1 MCNRG
6 AAAALRRP
14 VRQPK
19 HYSPVH
25 SRDEIGAH
33 RNDAEALASAVDDW
47 HTLAGH
53 ALRGWAGVLQTLVML
68 AKAARRA
75 YFLSALDDDALA
87 HEVSEQEASWVRT
100 RQSCQAE
107 ASQALILGWWLSG
120 RRVACI
126 R

>member
-25 SRDEIGAH
+25 FRDEIGAH

-100 RQSCQAE
+100 RQSNPV
-107 ASQALILGWWLSG
+107 
-120 RRVACI
+120 RRKPVK